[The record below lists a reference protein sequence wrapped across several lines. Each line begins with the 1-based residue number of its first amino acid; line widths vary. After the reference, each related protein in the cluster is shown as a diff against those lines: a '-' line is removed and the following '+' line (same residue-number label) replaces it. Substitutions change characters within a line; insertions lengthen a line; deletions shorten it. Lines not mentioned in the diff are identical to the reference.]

1 MEKTMHYY
9 PPRHG
14 KPWTKRELN
23 ELYTL
28 VTLDLPWGQIA
39 NTLQRTITAVYSKYQ
54 LFRQIELFTYGQLED
69 TITSIPK
76 KELEQS

>member
-1 MEKTMHYY
+1 MPYY
-9 PPRHG
+9 PRRHG

-23 ELYTL
+23 ELFVLIQT
-28 VTLDLPWGQIA
+28 DIPWGQIA
-39 NTLQRTITAVYSKYQ
+39 NSLQRTITAVYSKYQ
-54 LFRQIELFTYGQLED
+54 LFRQIELLTYGQLED